1 MKIGKLSEAV
11 EQRSVL
17 KRIRARGKEPAG
29 VVAFEQEAAGT
40 GKWNMATGELVL
52 EYPCQIDFLA
62 NRVAGLIAAE
72 GAEAVAVIFGLML
85 PTEAEEAELKQL
97 VRRCQETAE
106 RLGIADYTVQSR
118 CSSVVTKPAL
128 TVTMTGKA
136 IKKSLLEKTLQTG
149 QMAEQCEENEAVE
162 HGMRQR
168 RNEYTGS
175 TVIMAGYAAMEAT
188 VCMMDAEAE
197 QLAAKLSGQ
206 YLRDGR
212 EKLLETDTRPAISIA
227 AEYGALIKTAGEGG
241 IFTALWELGGYLDC
255 GMRIELRELLLC
267 QETIEVCEILDLN
280 PYLMMSGGAI
290 LAVTNE
296 PETLLAA
303 YEAAGIPAAVVGVL
317 TEGHDRILQNGEE
330 QRFLEPFREDE
341 LYRAGILH

>member
-1 MKIGKLSEAV
+1 MKTGKLSEAA

-29 VVAFEQEAAGT
+29 VVAFEQEAAGAEQ
-40 GKWNMATGELVL
+40 WNMAAGELVL

-72 GAEAVAVIFGLML
+72 GSEAVAVIFGLVL
-85 PTEAEEAELKQL
+85 PAEAEEAELKQL
-97 VRRCQETAE
+97 VRSCQETAE
-106 RLGIADYTVQSR
+106 RLGIAAYTVQSR
-118 CSSVVTKPAL
+118 CSSEVTKPVL
-128 TVTMTGKA
+128 TVTMTGKEMT
-136 IKKSLLEKTLQTG
+136 KSLTDTTG
-149 QMAEQCEENEAVE
+149 QIAEKDIEDESEEQ
-162 HGMRQR
+162 GMCSDKR
-168 RNEYTGS
+168 EYIGS
-175 TVIMAGYAAMEAT
+175 AVIMAGYAAMEAT

-197 QLAAKLSGQ
+197 QLATKLSGQ

-212 EKLLETDTRPAISIA
+212 ESLLDTDTRLAISIA
-227 AEYGALIKTAGEGG
+227 AEHAALVKTAGEGG
-241 IFTALWELGGYLDC
+241 IFAALWELGRYLDC
-255 GMRIELRELLLC
+255 GMQIELRELLLR

-296 PETLLAA
+296 PEVLLAA
-303 YEAAGIPAAVVGVL
+303 YEAAGIPAAAVGTL

-330 QRFLEPFREDE
+330 KRFLEPFREDE